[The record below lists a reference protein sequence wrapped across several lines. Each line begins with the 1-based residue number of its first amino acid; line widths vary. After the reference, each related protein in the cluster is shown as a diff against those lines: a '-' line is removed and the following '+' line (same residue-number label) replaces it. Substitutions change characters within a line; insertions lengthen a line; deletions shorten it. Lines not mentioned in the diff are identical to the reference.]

1 MKSET
6 FVASKDVY
14 DEWAGDYVVRTLTG
28 ADALDIEEQ
37 IFKHLRKKNITN
49 ITMEN
54 YPFSLER
61 RLGLA
66 KSVLRDGKEIFG
78 VDIEDMPQRLYK
90 ILMGLYQR
98 LNEPSQDEATFLSK
112 AL

>member
-37 IFKHLRKKNITN
+37 ILKYLRKKGVTN
-49 ITMEN
+49 PTVED

-61 RLGLA
+61 KLGLSR
-66 KSVLRDGKEIFG
+66 SVLRNGEAITASDVTKI
-78 VDIEDMPQRLYK
+78 PLRLYK

-98 LNEPSQDEATFLSK
+98 LNEPSQDEAAFLSK